1 MHSNSNICRFI
12 FPMWTEWLQDSP
24 LTARQPQI
32 RQNEW
37 AEIGIWWKLT
47 LKYEDSG
54 SRQILVLVPWFRL
67 CSRGVY
73 KLDLTNWRQYRVWV
87 RMHDSSK
94 YVPRRCKCV
103 RNWVRGCHI
112 WNPAEAM
119 SIKQCPKNIYVI
131 KVGAP

>member
-32 RQNEW
+32 RQNEYLHFCGQRLAFGENW
-37 AEIGIWWKLT
+37 

-67 CSRGVY
+67 RSQGVY
-73 KLDLTNWRQYRVWV
+73 KLDLTIDVNIGFEWGCSTVVNMYLEGANV
-87 RMHDSSK
+87 SK
-94 YVPRRCKCV
+94 IELEGATYG
-103 RNWVRGCHI
+103 NS
-112 WNPAEAM
+112 AED
-119 SIKQCPKNIYVI
+119 CP
-131 KVGAP
+131 